1 MTSSTTNSI
10 STISRR
16 RLTTAMLALACALV
30 LTACGGGN
38 DTADSGSGTGGMN
51 HGGGSSSAPSASTA
65 AMGNAADRAFL
76 TGMKP
81 HHEQAVEMSDMILA
95 KSDVDQ
101 RVLDLAQQI
110 KDAQQPEIET
120 MQGWLAEWGVS
131 SDDMDM
137 GEMEHGGGMM
147 SDEDMAALESAS
159 GAEAAPLFLE
169 QMIAHHQGAIEM
181 AETELANGKNADALA
196 LAQAVVDTQSA
207 EIETMQDLLG
217 QL

>member
-1 MTSSTTNSI
+1 MNG
-10 STISRR
+10 RR
-16 RLTTAMLALACALV
+16 YAFV
-30 LTACGGGN
+30 LTAAVALGVLSACGTSATEVAPQSSPAG
-38 DTADSGSGTGGMN
+38 TSAAASPSIDSEP
-51 HGGGSSSAPSASTA
+51 H
-65 AMGNAADRAFL
+65 NAADVEFAQA
-76 TGMKP
+76 MIP
-81 HHEQAVEMSDMILA
+81 HHQQAVEMSDMILA

>member
-1 MTSSTTNSI
+1 MRGLMMNKKM
-10 STISRR
+10 
-16 RLTTAMLALACALV
+16 RLAAVAAVPLAAVLFLAGCADN
-30 LTACGGGN
+30 GG
-38 DTADSGSGTGGMN
+38 SMPGMD
-51 HGGGSSSAPSASTA
+51 HGGSSSAPSESAEADFNMADSMF
-65 AMGNAADRAFL
+65 AM
-76 TGMKP
+76 MMIP

>member
-1 MTSSTTNSI
+1 
-10 STISRR
+10 
-16 RLTTAMLALACALV
+16 
-30 LTACGGGN
+30 
-38 DTADSGSGTGGMN
+38 
-51 HGGGSSSAPSASTA
+51 
-65 AMGNAADRAFL
+65 
-76 TGMKP
+76 
-81 HHEQAVEMSDMILA
+81 
-95 KSDVDQ
+95 
-101 RVLDLAQQI
+101 
-110 KDAQQPEIET
+110 

>member
-1 MTSSTTNSI
+1 MRKLITVVFAC
-10 STISRR
+10 
-16 RLTTAMLALACALV
+16 LLALAGCSSDGPSS
-30 LTACGGGN
+30 GGSG
-38 DTADSGSGTGGMN
+38 DTAGADFNDADVMFAQMMIPHHQQAIEMAELAESK
-51 HGGGSSSAPSASTA
+51 SSNQQVLSL
-65 AMGNAADRAFL
+65 AAD
-76 TGMKP
+76 
-81 HHEQAVEMSDMILA
+81 
-95 KSDVDQ
+95 
-101 RVLDLAQQI
+101 I
-110 KDAQQPEIET
+110 KAAQQPEIET

-196 LAQAVVDTQSA
+196 LARSSSRR
-207 EIETMQDLLG
+207 
-217 QL
+217 

>member
-1 MTSSTTNSI
+1 MQIDIVSD
-10 STISRR
+10 TICPWCFIGKR
-16 RLTTAMLALACALV
+16 RL
-30 LTACGGGN
+30 
-38 DTADSGSGTGGMN
+38 
-51 HGGGSSSAPSASTA
+51 
-65 AMGNAADRAFL
+65 
-76 TGMKP
+76 
-81 HHEQAVEMSDMILA
+81 EQAVEMSDMILA

>member
-1 MTSSTTNSI
+1 MKNCDPFE
-10 STISRR
+10 
-16 RLTTAMLALACALV
+16 LAPLFAML
-30 LTACGGGN
+30 TI
-38 DTADSGSGTGGMN
+38 
-51 HGGGSSSAPSASTA
+51 P
-65 AMGNAADRAFL
+65 RA
-76 TGMKP
+76 
-81 HHEQAVEMSDMILA
+81 
-95 KSDVDQ
+95 
-101 RVLDLAQQI
+101 RVLPLDGGDPAGKPLAHAIVRGEDVIGYVISQI